1 MFRKVMIA
9 NRGEIALRVIRACR
23 ELGIKTVAVYSEADR
38 ESLHVR
44 FADDD
49 VCIGPPPGRL
59 SYLRIPSLI
68 AAAEVTGADAIH
80 PGYGFLAEN
89 AEFADTCRA
98 SNIVFIGPTGDQIR
112 AMGDKASA
120 RRLAAEAGVP
130 TVPGSTGVLKDAE
143 EAVVVAE
150 AIGFPVI
157 IKATAGGGGK
167 GMRIAHD
174 AEQFAQ
180 LFSLAQNEALSA
192 FGNGDVYVEKYL
204 ARPRHVE
211 IQVLGDTHGTVIH
224 LGERDCSVQR
234 RHQKLIEESPS
245 PALNADLRARMGAAA
260 VGLAAAID
268 YVGAGTI
275 EFLLDED
282 GSFYFMEMNTRIQ
295 VEHPVT
301 EMVTGHDLVKEQI
314 RVAAGEPLSFGETPL
329 IGHAIEVRINAED
342 PYRNFQPCPGLITAY
357 HPPGGPGVRVD
368 THVYA
373 GYTVPPYYDSLLA
386 KLIVHGRDRAEALA
400 RLGQALDSFILEG
413 VKTTIPFL
421 ARVIRH
427 PDFVAGTDRHQVPRA
442 RIAPAQARTLRGGA
456 RTAIRRGGRPGRTHV
471 RAGRGMK
478 LDVVFSPQELTPGE
492 VDRPHGLRD
501 RRAARHDHDLRGT
514 ASRCPRRRSP
524 PPTPRRRR
532 GSSSGARQPPMWC
545 SPANAT
551 PCASRDSSS
560 ATRRSR

>member
-9 NRGEIALRVIRACR
+9 NRGEIALRVIRACH
-23 ELGIKTVAVYSEADR
+23 ELGVKTVAVYSEADR

-49 VCIGPPPGRL
+49 VCIGPPQGRL
-59 SYLRIPSLI
+59 SYLRIPNLI

-89 AEFADTCRA
+89 AEFADTCKA

-112 AMGDKASA
+112 SMGDKASA
-120 RRLAAEAGVP
+120 RRLAKEAGVP
-130 TVPGSTGVLKDAE
+130 TVPGSPGVMKDAE
-143 EAVVVAE
+143 EALVVAE
-150 AIGFPVI
+150 EIGFPVI

-167 GMRIAHD
+167 GMRIAND

-192 FGNGDVYVEKYL
+192 FGNGDVYVEKFL

-211 IQVLGDTHGTVIH
+211 IQVMGDLHGRVIH

-234 RHQKLIEESPS
+234 RHQKLIEEAPS
-245 PALNADLRARMGAAA
+245 PALTAELRAEMGTAA
-260 VGLAAAID
+260 VALASAIG
-268 YVGAGTI
+268 YSGAGTI

-301 EMVTGHDLVKEQI
+301 EMVTGQDLVKEQI
-314 RVAAGEPLSFGETPL
+314 RVASGAPLSFGETPMS
-329 IGHAIEVRINAED
+329 GHAIEVRINAED

-357 HPPGGPGVRVD
+357 HPPGGPGIRVD

-386 KLIVHGRDRAEALA
+386 KLIAHGRDRAEALA
-400 RLGQALDSFILEG
+400 RLAQALDSFILEG
-413 VKTTIPFL
+413 VTTTIPFL

-427 PDFVAGTDRHQVPRA
+427 PDFVAGNVDTKFLERESHLLKPE
-442 RIAPAQARTLRGGA
+442 
-456 RTAIRRGGRPGRTHV
+456 
-471 RAGRGMK
+471 
-478 LDVVFSPQELTPGE
+478 VF
-492 VDRPHGLRD
+492 D
-501 RRAARHDHDLRGT
+501 AARPERGE
-514 ASRCPRRRSP
+514 
-524 PPTPRRRR
+524 
-532 GSSSGARQPPMWC
+532 G
-545 SPANAT
+545 
-551 PCASRDSSS
+551 
-560 ATRRSR
+560 